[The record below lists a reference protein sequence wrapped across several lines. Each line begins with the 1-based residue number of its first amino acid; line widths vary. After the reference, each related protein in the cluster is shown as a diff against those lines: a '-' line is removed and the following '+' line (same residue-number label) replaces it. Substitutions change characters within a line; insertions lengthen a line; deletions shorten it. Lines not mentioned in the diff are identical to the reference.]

1 MHPSRPAVLTAGPSG
16 LSNIEIPARWTEKNE
31 NGTYRYVFHPLV
43 SSRIVYYLER
53 SDGAVKIGTTCHLR
67 TRRRQLARAYGPLS
81 LIAWEFGSYNL
92 EQQRHSEFS
101 QDRKG
106 CSEWFALSAPLT
118 KHVEVLRAVYA

>member
-1 MHPSRPAVLTAGPSG
+1 MHAPRPAVLTAGPSG
-16 LSNIEIPARWTEKNE
+16 LGNIEIPARWTEKDE

-43 SSRIVYYLER
+43 SSRVVYYLER

-92 EQQRHSEFS
+92 EQRRHSEFS
-101 QDRKG
+101 QYRKRD
-106 CSEWFALSAPLT
+106 SEWFAPSASLA
-118 KHVEVLRAVYA
+118 KHVEALRVVCA